1 MLWIGSLSKSWDSFE
16 EFSDFSVSEIIGKF
30 WVVPSL
36 LLLTEAV
43 LGRPN
48 KGRNSI
54 QI

>member
-1 MLWIGSLSKSWDSFE
+1 MLWIGLLSKSWDSFE
-16 EFSDFSVSEIIGKF
+16 EFSDFSVFEIIEKF

-36 LLLTEAV
+36 LLLAEVV

-48 KGRNSI
+48 KGRNGI

>member
-16 EFSDFSVSEIIGKF
+16 EFPDFSVPDIIEKL
-30 WVVPSL
+30 WVVPGL
-36 LLLTEAV
+36 LLLAEVV

-48 KGRNSI
+48 ESRNSI